1 MANTSYP
8 KGMEKLLSGAINVTT
23 NTLKAA
29 LLPSTY
35 VYSVAH
41 EFLSQLGT
49 VIGTAQELTGKSI
62 TDGVFDASDLDF
74 GALAPGSVIGSVA
87 VFKDTGNSTTS
98 PVLLFYDT
106 VVGLPMNTNG
116 GAVTIPWDNGPKKIA
131 RLNSPFYPKGAEKV
145 WGGAINFLTDDIK
158 LALVPSSYV
167 YDPAHEFL
175 DDVGAVIGAPQA
187 LANKSVAGGV
197 FDADDANFGAI
208 AAGSTIGMGVIFKD
222 TGVAGTSPL
231 LMRTTDVLGLPM
243 NTNGSGVVV
252 QWSNGA
258 ARIFSLIPA

>member
-8 KGMEKLLSGAINVTT
+8 KGMEKLLSGAINVPA
-23 NTLKAA
+23 NTLKAV

-35 VYSVAH
+35 AYSTAH
-41 EFLSQLGT
+41 EFVSQLGAI
-49 VIGTAQELTGKSI
+49 VGTAQALASKSI
-62 TDGVFDASDLDF
+62 TDGVFDAADVDF
-74 GALAPGSVIGSVA
+74 GALAPGSVIGSMA
-87 VFKDTGNSTTS
+87 IFKDTGNDTTS

-106 VVGLPMNTNG
+106 VTGLPMNTNG
-116 GAVTIPWDNGPKKIA
+116 GAVTIPWDNGPKRIA
-131 RLNSPFYPKGAEKV
+131 RLGTPFFPKGAEKV
-145 WGGAINFLTDDIK
+145 WSGSINFLTDDIK
-158 LALVPSSYV
+158 VALVPSSYV

-197 FDADDANFGAI
+197 FDADDSNFGAL
-208 AAGSTIGMGVIFKD
+208 AAGSTIGMGVIYKD